1 VEAGLVASWSEPS
14 RDAVTGILG
23 DYRNPTLPGK
33 LALVLVSIAGY
44 WLSGVL
50 AEAVDQDAANWLV
63 FPLHHAPGLIF
74 GLLVLGPYVARPPYA
89 LRLIAMAVASA
100 VIYYLAVL
108 FVIEGPFS
116 YNTIT
121 PYLVSGGTAASL
133 VATSTML
140 LAPRVWRW
148 MPLLVTAI
156 VGIAGGA
163 TFEWDPLADSE
174 WFSLVVPHAVWQV
187 LVCLALH
194 LSLRPA
200 RS

>member
-1 VEAGLVASWSEPS
+1 M
-14 RDAVTGILG
+14 TGIFG
-23 DYRNPTLPGK
+23 SYRNPTLPGK

-44 WLSGVL
+44 WLSAVLVEGV
-50 AEAVDQDAANWLV
+50 DPDAANWLA

-74 GLLVLGPYVARPPYA
+74 GLLVMGPYVARPPYA
-89 LRLIAMAVASA
+89 LRLIAMAVVSA

-121 PYLVSGGTAASL
+121 PYLVSGGTAAAL
-133 VATSTML
+133 VATSAML

-148 MPLLVTAI
+148 MPLWVAAI
-156 VGIAGGA
+156 AGIVGGA
-163 TFEWDPLADSE
+163 TFEWDPLAGSE
-174 WFSLVVPHAVWQV
+174 WFALVVPHVVWQT

-200 RS
+200 RT

>member
-1 VEAGLVASWSEPS
+1 M
-14 RDAVTGILG
+14 RDAVKNILG

-50 AEAVDQDAANWLV
+50 SQAVDPDAANWLA
-63 FPLHHAPGLIF
+63 FPLRHAPGLIF
-74 GLLVLGPYVARPPYA
+74 GLLVMGPYVARPPYA

-121 PYLVSGGTAASL
+121 PYLISGGAAAAL
-133 VATSTML
+133 VAMSTML
-140 LAPRVWRW
+140 LAPRAWRW
-148 MPLLVTAI
+148 MPLLIAAI
-156 VGIAGGA
+156 AGIAGGA
-163 TFEWDPLADSE
+163 LFELDPLARSE
-174 WFSLVVPHAVWQV
+174 FELIVPHTTWQA

-194 LSLRPA
+194 LGLRPA
-200 RS
+200 PA

>member
-1 VEAGLVASWSEPS
+1 
-14 RDAVTGILG
+14 VTGIFG
-23 DYRNPTLPGK
+23 EYRNPTLPGK

-44 WLSGVL
+44 WQSGVL
-50 AEAVDQDAANWLV
+50 AEVMDPDAANWLA

-74 GLLVLGPYVARPPYA
+74 GLLVMGPYVARPPCA

-121 PYLVSGGTAASL
+121 PYLISGGTAASL
-133 VATSTML
+133 IATSTLL

-148 MPLLVTAI
+148 MPLLVAAI
-156 VGIAGGA
+156 AGIAGGA
-163 TFEWDPLADSE
+163 MFEWDPLARSE
-174 WFSLVVPHAVWQV
+174 FELIVPHAAWQV

-200 RS
+200 RT